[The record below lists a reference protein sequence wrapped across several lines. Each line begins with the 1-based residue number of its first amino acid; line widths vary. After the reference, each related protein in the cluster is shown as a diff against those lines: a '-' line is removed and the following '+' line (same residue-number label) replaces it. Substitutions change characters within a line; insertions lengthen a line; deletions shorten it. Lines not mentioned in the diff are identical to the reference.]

1 MQTKQN
7 DMSLGDAQ
15 AALAW
20 LIEMGADEIVG
31 DSPVNRFAAV
41 VAPPVVAAPP
51 AKAAPAVAAP
61 SSADAC
67 NSLDELQAALL
78 ALEDFPLKKTA
89 SNLCFVD
96 GDPGAPVMIIGDV
109 PGRDEDIEGK
119 VFAGQNLVLLEK
131 MLGAIGLSIAST
143 SSFNFIPW
151 RPPGNRTPTDAEIQ
165 ICQPYIMRAIALCRP
180 KFILCLGGHPAQ
192 RLSGRNDGLLSLR
205 GKWFDLAIGGKK
217 IPVLASFHPSYLLK
231 QPGQKRLAWRDLLS
245 FREALDAH

>member
-7 DMSLGDAQ
+7 DMSPGDAQ

-20 LIEMGADEIVG
+20 LVEMGADEIVG
-31 DSPVNRFAAV
+31 ESPVNRFAPV
-41 VAPPVVAAPP
+41 VAPPVVAVRAS
-51 AKAAPAVAAP
+51 KAAPAVAAP

-67 NSLDELQAALL
+67 NSLAELQAALNAL
-78 ALEDFPLKKTA
+78 ADFPLKKTA
-89 SNLCFVD
+89 SNLCFAN
-96 GDPGAPVMIIGDV
+96 GDPQAVVMIIGDV

-131 MLGAIGLSIAST
+131 MLGAIGLSVASAST
-143 SSFNFIPW
+143 FNFIPW
-151 RPPGNRTPTDAEIQ
+151 RPPGNRTPTDAEMQ
-165 ICQPYIMRAIALCRP
+165 LCQPYIMRAIELCRP

-192 RLSGRNDGLLSLR
+192 RLSGKSDGLLSMR
-205 GKWFDLAIGGKK
+205 GKWFDLAIGPTK
-217 IPVLASFHPSYLLK
+217 IPVLPSFHPSYLLK

>member
-7 DMSLGDAQ
+7 DMSPGDAQ

-20 LIEMGADEIVG
+20 LIKMGADEIVG
-31 DSPVNRFAAV
+31 ETPVNRFAAV
-41 VAPPVVAAPP
+41 VAPPVVTAAVS
-51 AKAAPAVAAP
+51 KTAPAAA

-67 NSLDELQAALL
+67 NSLAELQAALL

-89 SNLCFVD
+89 SNLCFAG
-96 GDPGAPVMIIGDV
+96 GDPQAQVMIIGDV

-131 MLGAIGLSIAST
+131 MLGAIGLSVEST

-151 RPPGNRTPTDAEIQ
+151 RPPGNRTLTDAEIQ
-165 ICQPYIMRAIALCRP
+165 VCQPYIMRAIELCQP

-192 RLSGRNDGLLSLR
+192 RLSGKSDGLLSLR
-205 GKWFDLAIGGKK
+205 GKWFDLTSGGKK

>member
-7 DMSLGDAQ
+7 DMSPGDAQ

-31 DSPVNRFAAV
+31 EAPVNRFAAV
-41 VAPPVVAAPP
+41 VAPPVVAAPS

-78 ALEDFPLKKTA
+78 ALDDFPLKKTA
-89 SNLCFVD
+89 SNLCFAG
-96 GDPGAPVMIIGDV
+96 GDATAQVMIIGDV

-119 VFAGQNLVLLEK
+119 VFAGQNLLLLER
-131 MLGAIGLSIAST
+131 MLGAIGLSVAST

-151 RPPGNRTPTDAEIQ
+151 RPPGNRTPTDAELQ
-165 ICQPYIMRAIALCRP
+165 TVPALYPAGHRALPAEIHSLPWRP
-180 KFILCLGGHPAQ
+180 
-192 RLSGRNDGLLSLR
+192 SG
-205 GKWFDLAIGGKK
+205 AA
-217 IPVLASFHPSYLLK
+217 PV
-231 QPGQKRLAWRDLLS
+231 GQERRAAFAARQMV
-245 FREALDAH
+245 